1 MQGCFYLGG
10 ASGINAGV
18 NGSHKSK
25 AGKASSL
32 LQQLSS
38 NSYGKQPRTK
48 KRLSFSAC
56 LLPQF
61 KPWKLS
67 WPAQVNSS
75 SLILCLRFP
84 VTNQFL
90 PYLDNEKKVSRLNA
104 LRDELE
110 SLESPPDL
118 QSLLPSLK
126 SSLDSSNGHLSYAA
140 LACLPSLA
148 RTLAS
153 PAHQLALK
161 QLVVSL
167 YSPNSSSVASFLG
180 DAKQRTRETAR
191 AALFAAASAACE
203 AHVISQTSPRADD
216 VLPEIERIIKEQGF
230 ASKIA
235 RARVQT
241 LHFLSE
247 IRSRYPALIPFK
259 TYLPAL
265 ISMLEDSDVSVR
277 TAASECVTTVFSD
290 PSLPASARGDLK
302 NELAKQGTRRSTVD
316 AILAKVF
323 SSSNPLVNSTSTIK
337 SGPDDSSSK
346 PTDDGTRD
354 QAVSSTN
361 DPLNSSQSGLPGSEP
376 PPTSGII
383 HPVYVSG
390 LRELETIFS
399 KMLAPWEGKETEH
412 NWQAREANLNTL
424 RGMIKTD
431 VHVQYPADFI
441 TGLKSISEGLLKSLA
456 SLRTTMAV
464 GACNVFVEI
473 STLGSALDPLVDIIL
488 PPLLRMAAQ
497 TKKIVFQ
504 ASQAAVSALIK
515 STYHPRVL
523 QYLSVCVNEKTVQAR
538 IAGISRMKEFLDF
551 HAQRSKTQIESGGG
565 LGIIEKALRRSLA
578 DASPVVRETA
588 REVFWNCSTIWPQMT
603 GPLIETLDGPTR
615 KQLEKASTA
624 NRAVSGTLFKSEK
637 EPASRVSVRSLIKST
652 RSAHRTTENANAAKV
667 MPASPRQA
675 SNSISAVESPI
686 GKSMS
691 PSYGMGQRTPE
702 RRNIAQSPGRNDL
715 RRSVSSRDPTNGD
728 RSKSLLSSPPVAP
741 VTSKLPS
748 PRESNQTSPIRQA
761 VMRSASASS
770 GKNGNPDKF
779 SAFPLDDRH
788 LQTLLDVTNSNR
800 HDYPRQRP
808 QSSTEN
814 IIEDAMKAQAEQA
827 ESAAHRLLELTED
840 ENEPQ
845 PLVPLG
851 PGGVLLPE
859 ATRDDHSPL
868 RQPLAQS
875 HFAKQFQATSN
886 KDAMWKQFEDSP
898 RIPHHFAPDHLPK
911 KDIAH
916 RGSKNLWWHRQA
928 ELSMCASRQDTS
940 PSDILRLI
948 AQIEEHSSMSQD
960 RQIYL
965 DLSQACYEHRC
976 STGKVDG
983 TGITIKPEEKSQME
997 RNMEFWM
1004 DQNLFDRLFDALKEQ
1019 LKQNAPIQVKDA
1031 ELVLLRALILN
1042 ETALMAG
1049 KETELCE
1056 TLLVVA
1062 SEGVSNLIIAV
1073 EALGSLWAETSDPVY
1088 GLSCLRSCVE
1098 IVSQRNSINH
1108 TSNAPG
1114 SENWMGLAMSCLGG
1128 FFSRLPPEI
1137 VEEEL
1142 PKASELIKRVKSFT
1156 SLALNHRQAEIRMSA
1171 VMSLVSANQVI
1182 KNDREIFQVLG
1193 NLTTAQKALIT
1204 YYLYYV
1210 CVYTQVLQ
1218 LSLCLT
1224 FY

>member
-1 MQGCFYLGG
+1 MSLATIQALEVVM
-10 ASGINAGV
+10 AG
-18 NGSHKSK
+18 S
-25 AGKASSL
+25 
-32 LQQLSS
+32 
-38 NSYGKQPRTK
+38 
-48 KRLSFSAC
+48 
-56 LLPQF
+56 
-61 KPWKLS
+61 
-67 WPAQVNSS
+67 
-75 SLILCLRFP
+75 
-84 VTNQFL
+84 
-90 PYLDNEKKVSRLNA
+90 DNEKKVSRLNA

-118 QSLLPSLK
+118 QPLLPSLK

-167 YSPNSSSVASFLG
+167 YSPTSSSVASFLG

-241 LHFLSE
+241 LHYLSE

-259 TYLPAL
+259 TYLPSL
-265 ISMLEDSDVSVR
+265 VSMLEDSDVSVR

-337 SGPDDSSSK
+337 SGPDDSPSK

-361 DPLNSSQSGLPGSEP
+361 DPLASSQSGPPGSEP
-376 PPTSGII
+376 PPTSAII
-383 HPVYVSG
+383 HPVFVSG
-390 LRELETIFS
+390 LRELESIFS

-464 GACNVFVEI
+464 GTCNVFVEI

-538 IAGISRMKEFLDF
+538 IAGISRIKEFLDF

-565 LGIIEKALRRSLA
+565 LGIIEKVLRRSLA

-615 KQLEKASTA
+615 KQLEKASTG

-652 RSAHRTTENANAAKV
+652 RSAHRTTENANVAKV
-667 MPASPRQA
+667 MPVSPRQA
-675 SNSISAVESPI
+675 SKSISAVESPTI
-686 GKSMS
+686 KSMG
-691 PSYGMGQRTPE
+691 PTFGPAQRTPE

-715 RRSVSSRDPTNGD
+715 RRSVSARDPTNGD

-741 VTSKLPS
+741 ATPKLPS
-748 PRESNQTSPIRQA
+748 PRESNQAQPIRPA

-770 GKNGNPDKF
+770 GKNCNPAKF

-800 HDYPRQRP
+800 HDYPRQRTH
-808 QSSTEN
+808 QVSTAEN

-859 ATRDDHSPL
+859 ATRDDHSCL

-875 HFAKQFQATSN
+875 HLAKQLQATSN
-886 KDAMWKQFEDSP
+886 KDATWKQFEDP
-898 RIPHHFAPDHLPK
+898 LRIAHHFAPDHLPK

-928 ELSMCASRQDTS
+928 ELSMCAGRQDTS
-940 PSDILRLI
+940 PNDILRLI
-948 AQIEEHSSMSQD
+948 AQIEEHPSMSQD

-976 STGKVDG
+976 STGKVDS

-1019 LKQNAPIQVKDA
+1019 LKQNAPVQVKDA
-1031 ELVLLRALILN
+1031 QLVLLRALILN

-1128 FFSRLPPEI
+1128 FFCRLPPEI

-1142 PKASELIKRVKSFT
+1142 PKASELIRR
-1156 SLALNHRQAEIRMSA
+1156 ALNHRQAEIRMSA

-1193 NLTTAQKALIT
+1193 NLTTAQEALIT
-1204 YYLYYV
+1204 YYL
-1210 CVYTQVLQ
+1210 TPSQ
-1218 LSLCLT
+1218 
-1224 FY
+1224 